1 MQPERPTE
9 PLLIEWNGD
18 RFVRYSETQSATKS
32 PDYVEATSSRNL
44 PASPLNHDLPPATL
58 VFRDG
63 HREQVND
70 YVITRGVLYARG
82 NGYTQNSRNIQLS
95 VLDLSATLKANQESD
110 LKFILPMG
118 PNDVVTRP

>member
-18 RFVRYSETQSATKS
+18 RFVRYGETQSAAKS
-32 PDYVEATSSRNL
+32 PDYVEAASGKNL
-44 PASPLNHDLPPATL
+44 PPQALSHDLPPATL

-95 VLDLSATLKANQESD
+95 ALDLGTTFRANQD
-110 LKFILPMG
+110 NGVKFVLPER